1 VLAKLR
7 AGGEPLRRATP
18 PHVSHVWRC
27 YPEHSPSVKKKIS
40 ILLIR
45 LGGLGDLLA
54 VLPSLRLLRR
64 FYPGSRFTLV
74 CRAEYGLLL
83 KSAALVEEVLDAG
96 SSRFT
101 GLFGRDNHSDPKLK
115 SWLKSYDQTWG
126 WRLGES
132 SLDLEAA
139 LRRHGAKSV
148 RVMGP
153 PGGPSRPLSRHY
165 FDLTAEA
172 LGGAGAALAGEF
184 DSFCR
189 LELSEGQVSA
199 ARAENLPAVIH
210 PGSGSRKKC
219 WPLDRFLAVA
229 GRLADDN
236 ISGFIVTGEAEGW
249 LEPELKRHR
258 FPPGWTWVAQPS
270 LIWLAARLSACRVYL
285 GNDSGVTHL
294 AAACGAR
301 VLALFRRE
309 AQELWRPCGRVT
321 LLSAEEV
328 ADIGLDKVWEELKR
342 RDWTNGSGR

>member
-1 VLAKLR
+1 M
-7 AGGEPLRRATP
+7 
-18 PHVSHVWRC
+18 
-27 YPEHSPSVKKKIS
+27 KKKIS
-40 ILLIR
+40 ILLIC

-74 CRAEYGLLL
+74 GRAEYGLLL

-101 GLFGRDNHSDPKLK
+101 GLFGRDGYSDPKLET
-115 SWLKSYDQTWG
+115 WLKSTDQIWG

-148 RVMGP
+148 RIIGP
-153 PGGPSRPLSRHY
+153 PAGPSRPLSRHY

-189 LELSEGQVSA
+189 LKLREGQALA

-219 WPLDRFLAVA
+219 WPLDRFLDVA
-229 GRLADDN
+229 GRLAENN
-236 ISGFIVTGEAEGW
+236 IAGLIVTGEAEGW

-258 FPPGWTWVAQPS
+258 FPPGWTWVAQPP
-270 LIWLAARLSACRVYL
+270 LVRLAARLSACRVYL
-285 GNDSGVTHL
+285 GNDSGITHL
-294 AAACGAR
+294 AAACGAP

-309 AQELWRPCGRVT
+309 AQELWRPCGRVA

-328 ADIGLDKVWEELKR
+328 ADIGLDEVWQELRR
-342 RDWTNGSGR
+342 RDKANCSHRCRSIAKSEIGSK